1 MYENN
6 NFLPHV
12 SKLGHQK
19 KKRQKYING
28 INSSSFCPIPM
39 KFSGMTAVSCI
50 VAGISKIIKIN
61 ALRMRSE
68 NVTYKAYL

>member
-1 MYENN
+1 MQKK
-6 NFLPHV
+6 NFMPYVL
-12 SKLGHQK
+12 KLGHQ

-50 VAGISKIIKIN
+50 FVWVLKFEKNKCFAH
-61 ALRMRSE
+61 AQ
-68 NVTYKAYL
+68 